1 MTEAKRIKNQHD
13 NSIMFS
19 DFSMHESA
27 PVSFRNSR
35 TFQDNDI
42 FGNYYFSFD

>member
-13 NSIMFS
+13 NSTIFF
-19 DFSMHESA
+19 DFSRRESA
-27 PVSFRNSR
+27 PNSFRNSR

-42 FGNYYFSFD
+42 FGNYQFH